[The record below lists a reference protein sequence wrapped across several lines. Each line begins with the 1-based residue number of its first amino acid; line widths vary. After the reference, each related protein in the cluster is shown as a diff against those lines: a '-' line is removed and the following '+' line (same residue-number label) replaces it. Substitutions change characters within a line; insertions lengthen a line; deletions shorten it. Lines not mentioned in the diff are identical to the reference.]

1 MMASPIKKNAQV
13 LGSVVVFYLIV
24 VIQAH
29 FAIGK
34 KHAFK
39 KNHSFTLDSPV
50 YWMVYCLKYLIIL
63 FVFFRILL
71 KTNPDLPNGSNPT
84 STETKRFFFGC
95 FCWILMEATIFCLIF
110 WIFIRLFATSPCFKK
125 TKN

>member
-1 MMASPIKKNAQV
+1 MASPIKKNAQV

-39 KNHSFTLDSPV
+39 KEPLLHLRQPSVLDG
-50 YWMVYCLKYLIIL
+50 IL
-63 FVFFRILL
+63 SQISNYFVCFFQ
-71 KTNPDLPNGSNPT
+71 NFS
-84 STETKRFFFGC
+84 
-95 FCWILMEATIFCLIF
+95 
-110 WIFIRLFATSPCFKK
+110 
-125 TKN
+125 